1 MAWLVHRMVS
11 FAVCAGLF
19 LIFFAGS
26 WTDIFRSG
34 PELAERAYTAEK
46 YEKALELYQE
56 AQTRNPDSDTL
67 AYNLGNT
74 LYKLGRF
81 DEAAGQFGKILEKE
95 SPALTPST
103 VYNTGNT
110 LFQMGRQ
117 TQNQEFLKQAL
128 EAYKQSIFLDP
139 DDEDPKYNYELTRR
153 LLKEQQQQQQQQN
166 QQNQEDKKKDD
177 RQQQSQQNQEK
188 KKEDEQQQQQAQ
200 QQPAK
205 MTKEEAERILNAL
218 MRMEKEMQQKEKD
231 KKRATTRSRGPDW

>member
-95 SPALTPST
+95 SPALTPRA

-117 TQNQEFLKQAL
+117 TQSQEFLKQAL

-153 LLKEQQQQQQQQN
+153 LLKEQQQQQQQS

-188 KKEDEQQQQQAQ
+188 KKEDEQQKQQAQ